1 MAHDWVPGTHV
12 KDSVVFLAP
21 DLCLSLCL
29 LKDWGTFVF
38 KTCSNM
44 KNCTLSNWYGRGR
57 KLVNREMKIFPFF
70 LGPITLHPSSMPY
83 FLIYYFQF
91 PVMQLRFLHM
101 QKTMWTHVPQTP
113 HGSTMKI
120 FTEFIT
126 HAEHHPNSIPLMCSI
141 IALPPPLT
149 WGLLTWAE
157 MQFSPQGWKSLFMC
171 TIFLWG
177 VLHSCLIVCALFTTL
192 LLFKISI

>member
-1 MAHDWVPGTHV
+1 M
-12 KDSVVFLAP
+12 VFLAS

-44 KNCTLSNWYGRGR
+44 KDCTLSNWYGRGR

-91 PVMQLRFLHM
+91 PVMQLRFLHT

-126 HAEHHPNSIPLMCSI
+126 HACGTPPKLHPIDVFNYSTTSSTDMGAPDLGWDAVLSSRVEISFQVHNLFMGSPAFMSHCMCS
-141 IALPPPLT
+141 LYY
-149 WGLLTWAE
+149 
-157 MQFSPQGWKSLFMC
+157 SLAF
-171 TIFLWG
+171 
-177 VLHSCLIVCALFTTL
+177 
-192 LLFKISI
+192 